1 VHIPSD
7 DLQAVNFSPLNLQKF
22 MIDIHQ
28 ALDCDGYPEIIEYQ
42 SLLNLL
48 LVNFRQGKFPLVW
61 KYLNFEKIQ

>member
-48 LVNFRQGKFPLVW
+48 LVNFR
-61 KYLNFEKIQ
+61 